1 MRPEYPELTWDDV
14 KEGDALGELRYPISI
29 KTLMLE
35 IMGTRDFAPY
45 HHNQA
50 YTRARGIRDVF
61 TNTMFYQGL
70 FGRFT
75 TDWSG
80 PRSKIYSLDL
90 HMRDQLCPGDVALV
104 TGTVASKL
112 LEEDASTAHLDC
124 RIVRGARTVAKADVV
139 MAMPRTCSDVVQ
151 DQILTEESSVRP
163 NPDMPEVARQELARR
178 TFRVSPYPVSEAQIG
193 YFCEM
198 ARDGNPRYTGD
209 FHDAGDPVGGITAP
223 PASLM
228 IWCQSKATQ
237 DGLDA
242 DHPDVDLADEPAWPE
257 AQTTRPFDFRFP
269 GTSEVIVQHV
279 RSEYG
284 APIRP
289 GDRLSATSGI
299 VDCSPRR
306 ETKLGPGYFVS
317 YEEIFRNQRDEIVGK
332 IVLDGLNYGLASHDA
347 PDQEGSR

>member
-1 MRPEYPELTWDDV
+1 AMKCKYPMLTWDDV
-14 KEGDALGELRYPISI
+14 QDGDALAELRYPISI

-70 FGRFT
+70 FGRFA

-80 PRSKIYSLDL
+80 PKSKIYSLDL
-90 HMRDQLCPGDVALV
+90 RMRDQLCPGDVALV
-104 TGTVASKL
+104 TGTVSGKRL
-112 LEEDASTAHLDC
+112 DGNASTVLLDC
-124 RIVRGARTVAKADVV
+124 RILSDERTVATAGVV
-139 MAMPRTCSDVVQ
+139 LAMPRTGSDVVP
-151 DQILTEESSVRP
+151 DPRL
-163 NPDMPEVARQELARR
+163 NPQEPADPDPAMPEVARRQLSRR
-178 TFRVSPYPVSEAQIG
+178 TSRISPYPVSEAQIG

-209 FHDAGDPVGGITAP
+209 FQDDGDPVGGITAP

-257 AQTTRPFDFRFP
+257 VQSTRPFDFRFP
-269 GTSEVIVQHV
+269 GTSEVIVEHV

-289 GDRLSATSGI
+289 G
-299 VDCSPRR
+299 
-306 ETKLGPGYFVS
+306 
-317 YEEIFRNQRDEIVGK
+317 
-332 IVLDGLNYGLASHDA
+332 
-347 PDQEGSR
+347 